1 MDFWAS
7 NQPNIDCIGP
17 RSLPA
22 KFGPSILAPRQLQR
36 KLAPSILPPEMYST
50 ARQTTLVDYNQRHS
64 PSTTSKSSL
73 QLIHSRRIVSI
84 SLFAKN
90 HHIPNRCR
98 RIRTISGRNLSSHS
112 SESSSDYEN
121 PFSCDST
128 HNDFILPP
136 GKLPSRNVTWIGVA
150 TITSK
155 VLGLLREIVIASA
168 FGIGPVVTAFRYASV
183 LPGFAASV
191 LGGVNGPIHITM
203 TTTLRLVAI
212 SVSATFLIAKAEFR
226 VKLPEDRQKKLFKHA
241 NTIMILVGGLLAAL
255 VLIYSESIIHI
266 YAPGLW
272 TSAEGQTTSR
282 IAIQQ
287 LKLMTPCIVLA
298 GPVGLGFGYMSAKGE
313 NVFPAIS
320 PTLSSLLLIT
330 SCLIYS
336 YSGQLDAF
344 CSGGIL
350 LSYGAS
356 LGVVLLLRGTWHE
369 VISESWTDEL
379 KSGDIYDLFSILV
392 PAIFN
397 SGLAQ
402 IASFTDLCFASHFA
416 GAAAGLWFFHPFYC
430 IGALL
435 YPFPFPIFLLVLLCG
450 CPNSHFIIDIV
461 KFSDAFLLVMAP
473 LGLLSSI
480 VILPLLPTF
489 SGLIKVVLLP
499 IISVMSSLADPII
512 RVLFERY
519 AFDSSANSLG
529 SPFLIVRELVVAVFY
544 AFGDGL
550 RPFLVSIG
558 AIALNAILDW
568 FFVHRLH
575 IGVQGLALST
585 SLTAA
590 LSLITLIHLL
600 QRKVGGLFLLHEL
613 ISPGLFLCFCCV
625 ISSFV
630 SSFSYENIS
639 KIFLS
644 EFITRLSRIQEL
656 YCIVSA
662 AALGII
668 GFFAPLVLIN
678 IFWQCS
684 LPLPDFAALADEST
698 TVPCLLLVLPPLK
711 MDTSTTRI
719 RRFVRINL

>member
-1 MDFWAS
+1 
-7 NQPNIDCIGP
+7 
-17 RSLPA
+17 
-22 KFGPSILAPRQLQR
+22 
-36 KLAPSILPPEMYST
+36 MYST
-50 ARQTTLVDYNQRHS
+50 ARRTTLVDYNQRHS
-64 PSTTSKSSL
+64 PSTISKSSL
-73 QLIHSRRIVSI
+73 QLIHLRRIVSI

-90 HHIPNRCR
+90 NHLPNRCR
-98 RIRTISGRNLSSHS
+98 RMRTISGRHLSSHS
-112 SESSSDYEN
+112 SDSSSDYEN
-121 PFSCDST
+121 PLSCDST
-128 HNDFILPP
+128 HIDSVLRP
-136 GKLPSRNVTWIGVA
+136 GNLLSKSVTWIGVA

-212 SVSATFLIAKAEFR
+212 SV
-226 VKLPEDRQKKLFKHA
+226 
-241 NTIMILVGGLLAAL
+241 GGLLAAL
-255 VLIYSESIIHI
+255 VLIYSESVIHI
-266 YAPGLW
+266 YAPGAFFQHLILGFPAHAKLQDLYFAFASHWSLW
-272 TSAEGQTTSR
+272 TSAEGLTTSR

-287 LKLMTPCIVLA
+287 LKIMTPCVIFA

-320 PTLSSLLLIT
+320 PTLSSLLLI
-330 SCLIYS
+330 
-336 YSGQLDAF
+336 
-344 CSGGIL
+344 
-350 LSYGAS
+350 AS
-356 LGVVLLLRGTWHE
+356 
-369 VISESWTDEL
+369 
-379 KSGDIYDLFSILV
+379 LFSILV

-416 GAAAGLWFFHPFYC
+416 GAAAGLSWHWFCHPFYC

-435 YPFPFPIFLLVLLCG
+435 YSFPFPIFLWVLLCG

-461 KFSDAFLLVMAP
+461 KISDAFLLVMAP

-480 VILPLLPTF
+480 VILPLLPIF

-499 IISVMSSLADPII
+499 IISVMSSLTGPII

-519 AFDSSANSLG
+519 AFDSSASALVSSIFLFYSLG

-590 LSLITLIHLL
+590 LSLITLIQLL
-600 QRKVGGLFLLHEL
+600 RRKVEGLFPLHEL
-613 ISPGLFLCFCCV
+613 ISLGLLLCFCCV
-625 ISSFV
+625 ISSFIT
-630 SSFSYENIS
+630 SFSYENIS
-639 KIFLS
+639 KVFLS
-644 EFITRLSRIQEL
+644 EYITRLPRIQEV

-668 GFFAPLVLIN
+668 GFFAPLVLLN
-678 IFWQCS
+678 SRCYIF
-684 LPLPDFAALADEST
+684 LHTFIPDLPDQMHFD
-698 TVPCLLLVLPPLK
+698 
-711 MDTSTTRI
+711 
-719 RRFVRINL
+719 

>member
-1 MDFWAS
+1 
-7 NQPNIDCIGP
+7 
-17 RSLPA
+17 
-22 KFGPSILAPRQLQR
+22 
-36 KLAPSILPPEMYST
+36 MYST
-50 ARQTTLVDYNQRHS
+50 ARRTTLVDYNQRHS
-64 PSTTSKSSL
+64 PSTISKSSL
-73 QLIHSRRIVSI
+73 QLIHLRRIVSI

-90 HHIPNRCR
+90 NHLPNRCR
-98 RIRTISGRNLSSHS
+98 RMRTISGRHLSSHS
-112 SESSSDYEN
+112 SDSSSDYEN
-121 PFSCDST
+121 PLSCDST
-128 HNDFILPP
+128 HIDSVLRP
-136 GKLPSRNVTWIGVA
+136 GNLLSKSVTWIGVA

-203 TTTLRLVAI
+203 TTTL
-212 SVSATFLIAKAEFR
+212 S
-226 VKLPEDRQKKLFKHA
+226 KLPEDRQKKLFKYA

-255 VLIYSESIIHI
+255 VLIYSESVIHI

-272 TSAEGQTTSR
+272 TSAEGLTTSR

-287 LKLMTPCIVLA
+287 LKIMTPCVIFA

-320 PTLSSLLLIT
+320 PTLSSLLLIA
-330 SCLIYS
+330 SCLFYS
-336 YSGQLDAF
+336 YSRQSDTF

-350 LSYGAS
+350 LSCGAS
-356 LGVVLLLRGTWHE
+356 LGVVIQWIIQVLLLRGTWHE

-379 KSGDIYDLFSILV
+379 KSEDIYDLFSILV

-416 GAAAGLWFFHPFYC
+416 GAAAGLSY
-430 IGALL
+430 
-435 YPFPFPIFLLVLLCG
+435 
-450 CPNSHFIIDIV
+450 
-461 KFSDAFLLVMAP
+461 AFLLVMAP

-480 VILPLLPTF
+480 VILPLLPIF
-489 SGLIKVVLLP
+489 SGLIKTESWPTLVEKINRGVLLCVVVLLP
-499 IISVMSSLADPII
+499 IISVMSSLTGPII

-519 AFDSSANSLG
+519 AFDSSASALVSSIFLFYSLG

-590 LSLITLIHLL
+590 LSLITLIQLL
-600 QRKVGGLFLLHEL
+600 RRKVEGLFPLHEL
-613 ISPGLFLCFCCV
+613 ISLGLLLCFCCV
-625 ISSFV
+625 ISSFIT
-630 SSFSYENIS
+630 SFSYENIS
-639 KIFLS
+639 KVFLS
-644 EFITRLSRIQEL
+644 EYITRLPRIQEV

-668 GFFAPLVLIN
+668 GFFAPLVL
-678 IFWQCS
+678 
-684 LPLPDFAALADEST
+684 
-698 TVPCLLLVLPPLK
+698 VLYFSRYKLEHNNNLK
-711 MDTSTTRI
+711 
-719 RRFVRINL
+719 

>member
-1 MDFWAS
+1 MLDFYFSTQWAS
-7 NQPNIDCIGP
+7 GLQISPISIALAQDLYRQNS
-17 RSLPA
+17 SLL
-22 KFGPSILAPRQLQR
+22 FLAPRQLQR

-73 QLIHSRRIVSI
+73 QLIHSRRIVSV

-90 HHIPNRCR
+90 HHLPNRCR
-98 RIRTISGRNLSSHS
+98 RIRTISGRHLSSHS

-121 PFSCDST
+121 PLSCDST
-128 HNDFILPP
+128 HNDFVLPP
-136 GKLPSRNVTWIGVA
+136 
-150 TITSK
+150 
-155 VLGLLREIVIASA
+155 
-168 FGIGPVVTAFRYASV
+168 
-183 LPGFAASV
+183 
-191 LGGVNGPIHITM
+191 GVNGPIHITM

-241 NTIMILVGGLLAAL
+241 NTIMIVVGGLLAAL

-287 LKLMTPCIVLA
+287 L
-298 GPVGLGFGYMSAKGE
+298 
-313 NVFPAIS
+313 
-320 PTLSSLLLIT
+320 
-330 SCLIYS
+330 
-336 YSGQLDAF
+336 
-344 CSGGIL
+344 
-350 LSYGAS
+350 
-356 LGVVLLLRGTWHE
+356 
-369 VISESWTDEL
+369 
-379 KSGDIYDLFSILV
+379 FSILV

-416 GAAAGLWFFHPFYC
+416 GAAAGLSWHWFFHPFYC

-435 YPFPFPIFLLVLLCG
+435 YPFPFPVFLLVLLCG

-461 KFSDAFLLVMAP
+461 KISDAFLLVMAP

-489 SGLIKVVLLP
+489 SGLIKTESWPTLIEKINRGVLLCMVVLLP

-512 RVLFERY
+512 HVLFERY
-519 AFDSSANSLG
+519 AFDSSASALVSSLYLFYSLG

-575 IGVQGLALST
+575 IGVQGL
-585 SLTAA
+585 
-590 LSLITLIHLL
+590 
-600 QRKVGGLFLLHEL
+600 
-613 ISPGLFLCFCCV
+613 
-625 ISSFV
+625 
-630 SSFSYENIS
+630 
-639 KIFLS
+639 
-644 EFITRLSRIQEL
+644 
-656 YCIVSA
+656 
-662 AALGII
+662 
-668 GFFAPLVLIN
+668 IN

-698 TVPCLLLVLPPLK
+698 TVPCLLLVLPLLK